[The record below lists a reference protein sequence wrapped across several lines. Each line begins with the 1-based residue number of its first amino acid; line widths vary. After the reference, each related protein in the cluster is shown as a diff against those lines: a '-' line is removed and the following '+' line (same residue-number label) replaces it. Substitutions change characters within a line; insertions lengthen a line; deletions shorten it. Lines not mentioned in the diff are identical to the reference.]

1 MEDTDAKWEI
11 LGKNEPYW
19 AVLTSDDFNQLNLTE
34 NTLEKFFQTGDE
46 YVADILQII
55 HQHLDACFK
64 PDRVCDFGCGVGRLV
79 LPFAHYSREVV
90 GIDISE
96 SMLNECEKN
105 LNSRGINNCQLI
117 TSDDNLASLTGSF
130 NLIHSFITFQHI
142 PVRRGMDIINKLL
155 SHLED
160 TGILVLH
167 VKYSPNTGWFRLF
180 KKIIKLILI
189 ELHVYKPIMQMN
201 SYPLNDLFW
210 LLQNKSLNQCY
221 IRFSAHESS
230 QLGMIIFA
238 QKNNAIS
245 HPQNF

>member
-90 GIDISE
+90 GGCD
-96 SMLNECEKN
+96 LD
-105 LNSRGINNCQLI
+105 LI
-117 TSDDNLASLTGSF
+117 
-130 NLIHSFITFQHI
+130 Q
-142 PVRRGMDIINKLL
+142 
-155 SHLED
+155 
-160 TGILVLH
+160 
-167 VKYSPNTGWFRLF
+167 RL
-180 KKIIKLILI
+180 
-189 ELHVYKPIMQMN
+189 
-201 SYPLNDLFW
+201 
-210 LLQNKSLNQCY
+210 
-221 IRFSAHESS
+221 
-230 QLGMIIFA
+230 
-238 QKNNAIS
+238 
-245 HPQNF
+245 